1 MLFTVSIGRIFRR
14 IHGVLF
20 LGHLYLVVHFAYFV
34 QILFVMSYK
43 SNPRTWKIIVGSSE
57 LPGKSKVSLTFCRM
71 GKYNDKYMPNYQSQ
85 EIK

>member
-1 MLFTVSIGRIFRR
+1 
-14 IHGVLF
+14 
-20 LGHLYLVVHFAYFV
+20 
-34 QILFVMSYK
+34 MSYK